1 MHDPQSEPTASERP
15 PRRLHQ
21 PWRLVVF
28 GVEVLLAAVLIAL
41 AFPAW
46 ENSVV
51 RIELP
56 DASGGTVVSR
66 MLGSWVALA
75 VLAVTVG
82 GLLLIDALRHL
93 ALGVRA
99 GRSGKPT
106 RGGSESEPR
115 SGDTP
120 ASGRTAESGTTSD
133 SGETPDSDS
142 RS

>member
-1 MHDPQSEPTASERP
+1 M
-15 PRRLHQ
+15 HQ

-75 VLAVTVG
+75 VLAVTTG

-99 GRSGKPT
+99 GGPDRRSRAGPE
-106 RGGSESEPR
+106 SESRSESAPESGSTSE
-115 SGDTP
+115 SGD
-120 ASGRTAESGTTSD
+120 
-133 SGETPDSDS
+133 TPDSDS

>member
-1 MHDPQSEPTASERP
+1 MRDPHSEPTASGQP

-56 DASGGTVVSR
+56 DASGGPGVSR

-75 VLAVTVG
+75 VLAVTTG
-82 GLLLIDALRHL
+82 GLLLIDAFRHL

-99 GRSGKPT
+99 GRSGGRSP
-106 RGGSESEPR
+106 RDPESKTASR
-115 SGDTP
+115 DTP
-120 ASGRTAESGTTSD
+120 A